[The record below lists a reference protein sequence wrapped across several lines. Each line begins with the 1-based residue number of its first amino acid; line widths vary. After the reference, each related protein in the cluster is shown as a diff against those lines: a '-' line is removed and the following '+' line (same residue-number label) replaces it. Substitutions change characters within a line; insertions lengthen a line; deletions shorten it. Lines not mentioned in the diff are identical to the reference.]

1 MLFSVG
7 DVIKEEMNIMVA
19 SSHRVSLDF
28 RQLVIQNKLF
38 TIIQNRD
45 KLEQ

>member
-19 SSHRVSLDF
+19 SSHNLFCITSCLKSKDT
-28 RQLVIQNKLF
+28 LF